1 MLGKIR
7 KRVELIS
14 LQIKSHVHVKDNN
27 RVEKKEVGRPHVLEN
42 PWQTNSLTLAY
53 D

>member
-1 MLGKIR
+1 
-7 KRVELIS
+7 VELIS

-27 RVEKKEVGRPHVLEN
+27 RVEKKEVGRPQGLEN
-42 PWQTNSLTLAY
+42 PWQTNSLALAY

>member
-1 MLGKIR
+1 M
-7 KRVELIS
+7 ELIS

>member
-1 MLGKIR
+1 
-7 KRVELIS
+7 VELIS

-27 RVEKKEVGRPHVLEN
+27 RVEKKEVGRPQVLEN
-42 PWQTNSLTLAY
+42 PWQTNSLALAY

>member
-1 MLGKIR
+1 
-7 KRVELIS
+7 VELIS
-14 LQIKSHVHVKDNN
+14 VLIKSHVHVKDNN
-27 RVEKKEVGRPHVLEN
+27 RVVGRPHVLEN